1 MPDARFGLQNLLRRA
16 RGLEGKR
23 SFIHGGG
30 ELQQAFG
37 ALNLGVVAG
46 LCHSVYFLRKKII
59 LHVSL
64 PNVILRRKPK
74 NLDPSLRLRMTN
86 TEFRTRL
93 ILGALASR

>member
-30 ELQQAFG
+30 ELQQTFG

-46 LCHSVYFLRKKII
+46 LCHGVYLYGKK
-59 LHVSL
+59 SFFMYPS
-64 PNVILRRKPK
+64 PNVILRRRPK

-86 TEFRTRL
+86 TELRTRL
-93 ILGALASR
+93 ILGPLAAR